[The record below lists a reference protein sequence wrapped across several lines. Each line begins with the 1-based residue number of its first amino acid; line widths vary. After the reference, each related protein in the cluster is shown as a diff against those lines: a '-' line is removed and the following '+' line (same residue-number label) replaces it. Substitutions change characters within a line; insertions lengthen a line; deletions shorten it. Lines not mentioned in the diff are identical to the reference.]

1 LETWVLLSLGAA
13 FLQNL
18 RSALQKTLTP
28 RVGVPGAAYARF
40 VFAAPWAVALVAL
53 LAGPGG
59 MALPRPTPAFA
70 LWALAGAFGQIAGTL
85 LLLRLFSLRNFA
97 VGNTFAKT
105 ETVQAALLGLV
116 LIGDRIG
123 LLPLLAMLVSLT
135 GILILSGSAGLGK
148 GALNRAA
155 GIGLLCGAAFAVSG
169 VAYRGAGLALEGEA
183 GFLMRAAVTL
193 ACVTVFQTVVMAPWV
208 ARRAFRGGATVA
220 GGRPRGPRRHACLAR
235 LVRRAHPRTRG
246 AREGGGTGRTRLRL
260 DHRPPRLRRA
270 AVPARDPRHRPRLRR
285 DRGTGADG
293 VRGVRR

>member
-18 RSALQKTLTP
+18 RNALQKTLTP

-40 VFAAPWAVALVAL
+40 VFAAPWALALVAL
-53 LAGPGG
+53 MAGPLG
-59 MALPRPTPAFA
+59 MAVPRPTPAFA
-70 LWALAGAFGQIAGTL
+70 LWAVAGAFGQIAGTL
-85 LLLRLFSLRNFA
+85 LLLRLFALRNFA

-123 LLPLLAMLVSLT
+123 LLPFLAMLVSLT
-135 GILILSGSAGLGK
+135 GILILSGSAGLGR

-169 VAYRGAGLALEGEA
+169 VAYRAAGLALAGEA

-193 ACVTVFQTVVMAPWV
+193 ACVTLFQTVAMAPWV
-208 ARRAFRGGATVA
+208 ARQAPGALSAVLRQWRVAAPVGLAGMLASLGWFAAFT
-220 GGRPRGPRRHACLAR
+220 L
-235 LVRRAHPRTRG
+235 
-246 AREGGGTGRTRLRL
+246 
-260 DHRPPRLRRA
+260 
-270 AVPARDPRHRPRLRR
+270 VPAAQVKAVGQVELVFAWITAHLAFGERPS
-285 DRGTGADG
+285 
-293 VRGVRR
+293 VRETLGIALVSAGIVALVLTA

>member
-1 LETWVLLSLGAA
+1 METWVILSLGAA

-18 RSALQKTLTP
+18 RNALQKTLTP

-40 VFAAPWAVALVAL
+40 VFAAPWALALVVL

-59 MALPRPTPAFA
+59 MALPGLTAAFA
-70 LWALAGAFGQIAGTL
+70 LWAVAGAFGQIAGTL

-123 LLPLLAMLVSLT
+123 LLPFLAMLVSLM

-169 VAYRGAGLALEGEA
+169 VAYRAAGLALAGEVD
-183 GFLMRAAVTL
+183 FLMRAAVTL
-193 ACVTVFQTVVMAPWV
+193 ACVTLFQTLVMAPWV
-208 ARRAFRGGATVA
+208 ARQAPGALGAVLRQWRVAAPVGLAGMLASLGWFAAFTMVPAAQVKAVGQVELVFAWIT
-220 GGRPRGPRRHACLAR
+220 AR
-235 LVRRAHPRTRG
+235 LAFGERPSF
-246 AREGGGTGRTRLRL
+246 RETLGIALVSGGIVALVLT
-260 DHRPPRLRRA
+260 A
-270 AVPARDPRHRPRLRR
+270 
-285 DRGTGADG
+285 
-293 VRGVRR
+293 